1 MSGALPSLTP
11 RTVITALE
19 RMGFQLYRQRGS
31 HRIYIKED
39 LQVIVPFHAKD
50 LKKGTLHQII
60 KGAGVSVEEFVSFL

>member
-11 RTVITALE
+11 RAVITALE